1 MNVLEIKGSIFD
13 LLWGVEDEEIL
24 LKIRELVYGIID
36 RSRQQGEDW
45 WDELSP
51 EQQAR
56 LDRALEDAGE
66 GQNLFP
72 HEQVMQE
79 VEANLKSP
87 IFVFRK

>member
-13 LLWGVEDEEIL
+13 LLWGVEDEDTL
-24 LKIRELVYGIID
+24 LKIRELVYGAID

-56 LDRALEDAGE
+56 LDKTLEDAGK
-66 GQNLFP
+66 GQNLLS
-72 HEQVMQE
+72 HEQVMLE
-79 VEANLKSP
+79 IEAKFKTLTNGQ
-87 IFVFRK
+87 